1 MLEKDLVVFKKN
13 KDLHDGKGGRD
24 RDKEM
29 TSKGIIK
36 AIYNDNGFISTQEL
50 EELIDSLC
58 AASEGTTLLHSDA
71 EQVAVRESLLYRCFQ

>member
-1 MLEKDLVVFKKN
+1 MVKGAGTGIKKWLVKAF
-13 KDLHDGKGGRD
+13 
-24 RDKEM
+24 
-29 TSKGIIK
+29 IK